1 MSRPTAEIKQDID
14 KVLPDCKA
22 RLAAIPNDGD
32 IASANERER
41 MFHLRRVL
49 NAAITGMTSPLEG
62 RLAKLDARLADR
74 KNKEAKRTAC
84 RIDLE
89 KALQAVEG
97 GSADFRLVDA
107 LRLSLRILRDG
118 SEVESE
124 EMFAPPL
131 ISWLH
136 KNGIRPE
143 HGSHSYVG
151 ALGSQVAGEGELVEL
166 EKERDEIIA
175 RVEGALAEAKN
186 VLASLAAPVE
196 VA

>member
-1 MSRPTAEIKQDID
+1 MSRPTHEIQQEIA
-14 KVLPDCKA
+14 KVLPACKGH
-22 RLAAIPNDGD
+22 LAAIPADGD

-49 NAAITGMTSPLEG
+49 NAAITGMTSPMEG
-62 RLAKLDARLADR
+62 RLVKVDARLADR
-74 KNKEAKRTAC
+74 RHKEATRTAC

-89 KALQAVEG
+89 RALLAVERG
-97 GSADFRLVDA
+97 NADFRLVDA

-118 SEVESE
+118 SEFASE
-124 EMFAPPL
+124 EMFASPL

-143 HGSHSYVG
+143 DGSRSYVG
-151 ALGSQVAGEGELVEL
+151 ALASQQEGELELVEL

-175 RVEGALAEAKN
+175 RVEAALAEAKS
-186 VLASLAAPVE
+186 VLASLAPVE